1 MIKTARQLRLAIGSS
16 ALMLCVVAL
25 ALGGCGSSG
34 SSSTPGSTTAGS
46 TTSGSTSTPGGSSPT
61 GQVTTPGA
69 PKAPKGASPVLQ
81 QIYRQFPPP
90 QGNPKVRS
98 SIVAIEVGKK
108 ACTGKTPLEVKDQY
122 FPIAVKKGHLEANSE
137 EGKMIAKIGV
147 YAKHVSTD
155 ASFAAGQL
163 AADAYQGTLPASTGQ
178 YGYEGCVY
186 ALAHQLEHNLAPK
199 KK

>member
-1 MIKTARQLRLAIGSS
+1 MIRAGREIRLGVGFGG
-16 ALMLCVVAL
+16 LLLCVLAL
-25 ALGGCGSSG
+25 AVGGCGGSSSSSTSSGPTGSTTSSSSSTSSG
-34 SSSTPGSTTAGS
+34 SSPSAPGAAA
-46 TTSGSTSTPGGSSPT
+46 
-61 GQVTTPGA
+61 A
-69 PKAPKGASPVLQ
+69 PKAPKGSSPVLQ

-90 QGNPKVRS
+90 QGNPKVKS

-108 ACTGKTPLEVKDQY
+108 ACSGKTPLEVKEQY
-122 FPIAVKKGHLEANSE
+122 FPIAVKKGNLEAGSE
-137 EGKMIAKIGV
+137 EGKMIAKIGT

-163 AADAYQGTLPASTGQ
+163 AADAYQGTLPAAVGQ

-186 ALAHQLEHNLAPK
+186 ALAHQLEHKLAPK